1 MEVCFLLHVAFAAI
15 FLVTI
20 KKTILN
26 VPILMLFFDPSAS
39 SEYNHAPAA
48 PSHILFFLLLRM
60 QLTRCIV
67 IWVVRRGASVTTAG
81 SLSPGGVVNNGPE
94 DTDCFP
100 RPAGSAHLHD
110 TALWLLF
117 SGLTEPTWAEV
128 TSHGFIY
135 VDTKYN
141 GILTVQWRHRVLLL
155 RGVPYLLLD
164 SIPSDHIIRGENA
177 HPGCDHTGPPAL
189 ISRHKRVFGQH
200 LHQVALPQAELI
212 VRSRLVV
219 EHGRPETRR
228 GGIRIGPRADAIL
241 RCRPAENVCFFWFLR
256 GGHARL
262 GTQSILQTGFEDI
275 HWRDP

>member
-1 MEVCFLLHVAFAAI
+1 M
-15 FLVTI
+15 
-20 KKTILN
+20 N
-26 VPILMLFFDPSAS
+26 VPILRLFWSISIIRIHPCTGSTITYTF
-39 SEYNHAPAA
+39 
-48 PSHILFFLLLRM
+48 FFLLLRM

-67 IWVVRRGASVTTAG
+67 IRVVRRGASVTTAG
-81 SLSPGGVVNNGPE
+81 SLSPSGVVNNGPE

-100 RPAGSAHLHD
+100 RPAGSARLHD
-110 TALWLLF
+110 TAIWLLF
-117 SGLTEPTWAEV
+117 SGVTEPTWAVV
-128 TSHGFIY
+128 TSRVFIY

-164 SIPSDHIIRGENA
+164 SIPSDHIIRRENA

-189 ISRHKRVFGQH
+189 ISRHKGVFGQH

-228 GGIRIGPRADAIL
+228 GAIRIGPRADAIL
-241 RCRPAENVCFFWFLR
+241 RCRPAEKVCFFWFLR
-256 GGHARL
+256 GGHAGF